1 LPARPEHRPAHEGNL
16 SDYAMIYLLESGGQG
31 FLIVAKTSAEAK
43 AKFAKMRNPVPAFH
57 WEPKPKRVKATK
69 P

>member
-1 LPARPEHRPAHEGNL
+1 
-16 SDYAMIYLLESGGQG
+16 MIYLLESGGQG